1 MKAEILK
8 MLKEADDHISGQQ
21 LCEQFQ
27 VSRTAVWKVINQLK
41 EEGYQVEAVRNKG
54 YRIIE
59 SPDVLTR
66 EELSVQIGD
75 ATRWAGQEIVCF
87 TETDSTNVR
96 ARKLG
101 ENGAAHGT
109 LVVAEQQTAG
119 RGRRG
124 RGWESPAGSS
134 IYMSLLLR
142 PEFLP
147 NKAPMLTIV
156 MAYSVATALRE
167 QTGLDFPVS
176 YTHLTLPTKRI
187 V

>member
-75 ATRWAGQEIVCF
+75 ATRWAGRRLSVLRKRIRPMSGQGSWEKTARR
-87 TETDSTNVR
+87 TERLSLRNSR
-96 ARKLG
+96 LPG
-101 ENGAAHGT
+101 EDAGQRMGIAGGKQHLYVASSAPGIS
-109 LVVAEQQTAG
+109 AEQSADADD
-119 RGRRG
+119 RD
-124 RGWESPAGSS
+124 
-134 IYMSLLLR
+134 
-142 PEFLP
+142 
-147 NKAPMLTIV
+147 
-156 MAYSVATALRE
+156 
-167 QTGLDFPVS
+167 GL
-176 YTHLTLPTKRI
+176 
-187 V
+187 